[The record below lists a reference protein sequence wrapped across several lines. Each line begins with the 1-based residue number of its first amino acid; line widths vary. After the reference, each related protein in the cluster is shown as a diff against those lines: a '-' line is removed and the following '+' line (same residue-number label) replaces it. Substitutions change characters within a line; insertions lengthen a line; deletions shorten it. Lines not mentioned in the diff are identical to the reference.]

1 MPCACAG
8 KQQLLPANYV
18 LSSLNK
24 HKKDKKDK
32 KTKDKKTKD
41 KKTKDKKTHK
51 NSHKH

>member
-32 KTKDKKTKD
+32 KTKDKKT
-41 KKTKDKKTHK
+41 HK